1 MKKKWLLT
9 GSAVGISG
17 AIMLTTGLTA
27 FAGTSGYEDY
37 KAALKNTAQNLT
49 SVTVQADAVLKD
61 NDSLLSEAQS
71 SLKASR
77 QNEAV
82 SGTVKISGKTGT
94 QTISLYSQP
103 DGQVWKSDASDV
115 YYVKKDKAEKEGR
128 EAGKE
133 TKDEEWFS
141 SQEETV
147 IDALIGNLKN
157 EVTSTTGDDGS
168 KNISLQLDSA
178 QIPAVVQAL
187 APVAFKHLADQ
198 SKSKWEHSTESGNAA
213 KQIDPE
219 GLFRQNLLSAKD
231 IALTDGVQIQNIS
244 LYAVVSPANEIQRQQ
259 FSITFTGQDAKG
271 ASHTLTASLDVQLSA
286 INGTTPD
293 TIDLSGKQ
301 VQQVKNNHE
310 GRHHE

>member
-17 AIMLTTGLTA
+17 AVMLATGLTA

-61 NDSLLSEAQS
+61 NGSLLSQAQS
-71 SLKASR
+71 NLKASR

-82 SGTVKISGKTGT
+82 SGTVKISGKTGA

-103 DGQVWKSDASDV
+103 DGQVWKSDASDI
-115 YYVKKDKAEKEGR
+115 YYVKQDKAEKDDR

-133 TKDEEWFS
+133 TKDEAWFS
-141 SQEETV
+141 SQGETV

-157 EVTSTTGDDGS
+157 EIISTAGEGGS
-168 KNISLQLDSA
+168 KDISLQLDNA

-187 APVAFKHLADQ
+187 APVAFKHLSEQ
-198 SKSKWEHSTESGNAA
+198 SKWEHSTESGSAA
-213 KQIDPE
+213 KQSDPE
-219 GLFRQNLLSAKD
+219 ELFRQSLFSAKD
-231 IALTDGVQIQNIS
+231 IALTDGVQIQSIS
-244 LYAVVSPANEIQRQQ
+244 LHAVVSPANEIQRQQ
-259 FSITFTGQDAKG
+259 FDITFTGQDAQG

-293 TIDLSGKQ
+293 SVDLTGKQ
-301 VQQVKNNHE
+301 VVQVKDDHE

>member
-17 AIMLTTGLTA
+17 AIMLATGLTA

-49 SVTVQADAVLKD
+49 SVTVQADADLKD
-61 NDSLLSEAQS
+61 NGSLLSEAQS
-71 SLKASR
+71 SLKVSR
-77 QNEAV
+77 HNEAV
-82 SGTVKISGKTGT
+82 SGTVKLSGKAGA

-103 DGQVWKSDASDV
+103 NRQVWKSDASDV
-115 YYVKKDKAEKEGR
+115 YYVKQDKAEKDDR

-133 TKDEEWFS
+133 IKDEKWFS

-157 EVTSTTGDDGS
+157 EITSTTGSNGS
-168 KNISLQLDSA
+168 KDISLQLDSA

-187 APVAFKHLADQ
+187 APVAFKHLADH
-198 SKSKWEHSTESGNAA
+198 SKWEHSTVNGNAA
-213 KQIDPE
+213 NQGDPE
-219 GLFRQNLLSAKD
+219 ELFRQNLLSAKD

-244 LYAVVSPANEIQRQQ
+244 LHAVVSPANEIQRQQ
-259 FSITFTGQDAKG
+259 FAITFTGQDAKG

-293 TIDLSGKQ
+293 SIDLSGKH
-301 VQQVKNNHE
+301 VQQVKDDHE

>member
-17 AIMLTTGLTA
+17 AIMLATGLTA

-37 KAALKNTAQNLT
+37 KAALKTTAQNLT
-49 SVTVQADAVLKD
+49 SATIQADAILKD
-61 NDSLLSEAQS
+61 NGSLLSQAQS

-82 SGTVKISGKTGT
+82 SGTVKISGKAGA

-115 YYVKKDKAEKEGR
+115 YYVKQDKAEKDNL
-128 EAGKE
+128 EAGKG
-133 TKDEEWFS
+133 TKDGKWFS

-157 EVTSTTGDDGS
+157 EITSTAGSDGS
-168 KNISLQLDSA
+168 KDISLQLDSA

-198 SKSKWEHSTESGNAA
+198 SKWEHSTDSGNAA
-213 KQIDPE
+213 KPTDPE
-219 GLFRQNLLSAKD
+219 ELFRQNLLSAKD

-244 LYAVVSPANEIQRQQ
+244 LHAVVSPANEIQRQQ
-259 FSITFTGQDAKG
+259 FAITFTGQDAKG

-293 TIDLSGKQ
+293 SIDLSGKN
-301 VQQVKNNHE
+301 VQPVQDEHE